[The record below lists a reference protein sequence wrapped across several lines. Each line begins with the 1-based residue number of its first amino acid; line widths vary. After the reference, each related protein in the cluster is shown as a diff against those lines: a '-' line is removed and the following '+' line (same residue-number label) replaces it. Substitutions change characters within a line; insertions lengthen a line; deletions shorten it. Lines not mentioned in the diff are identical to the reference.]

1 MTIGGSI
8 ALIIIGAILRFAV
21 TWTPNGIDLQIVG
34 DILMVGGV
42 IGLIISLSFLIARRR
57 RSTSTQ
63 VYEERRYTE
72 PPGGGYGGSAGGG
85 SAGGGYTQPP
95 GRYPDSGCKGPRP
108 RARGPDVT
116 GFRYGHRVTWFLRAP
131 AGRQ

>member
-34 DILMVGGV
+34 DILIVGGV

-72 PPGGGYGGSAGGG
+72 PPGGGYGGPPSGGG

-95 GRYPDSGCKGPRP
+95 GRYPDSG
-108 RARGPDVT
+108 V
-116 GFRYGHRVTWFLRAP
+116 
-131 AGRQ
+131 

>member
-72 PPGGGYGGSAGGG
+72 PPGGGYGGSAGVRRRGTPGQVHPASGPLPRLGG
-85 SAGGGYTQPP
+85 V
-95 GRYPDSGCKGPRP
+95 RD
-108 RARGPDVT
+108 RARGC
-116 GFRYGHRVTWFLRAP
+116 
-131 AGRQ
+131 AGRM

>member
-21 TWTPNGIDLQIVG
+21 TWTPNGIDLQVVG
-34 DILMVGGV
+34 DILMAGGAV
-42 IGLIISLSFLIARRR
+42 GLIISLGFLLARRR

-85 SAGGGYTQPP
+85 SAGGGYGGSAGGGSAGGGYTQPP
-95 GRYPDSGCKGPRP
+95 GRYPDSS
-108 RARGPDVT
+108 V
-116 GFRYGHRVTWFLRAP
+116 
-131 AGRQ
+131 